1 MKRILALP
9 LLILV
14 LTGCTLPATATDG
27 ARENYEALMT
37 SSTYQPSLRP
47 LYQAKTEEKVAA
59 LTFDLSWGTQV
70 GPVILDILKKENVRA
85 TFFLSGPWAKRH
97 VEIVQ
102 RIHQEGHEVESHGQ
116 AHVNL
121 NELGRE
127 GAAKNIGDAHAIL
140 EGLTGRAPT
149 YIRPPNGA
157 FNDASVQ
164 AAKDLGYATV
174 MWSVDS
180 RDWMNPGTETII
192 NRATKL
198 MHPGAVVLFH
208 ASDTCKQT
216 HLALPT
222 ILQQLRADGYRFV
235 TLDELFKQYGV
246 DPKGFIHV
254 RPGQKA

>member
-1 MKRILALP
+1 MKRLLSLP
-9 LLILV
+9 LILLL
-14 LTGCTLPATATDG
+14 LTGCTVPAISSNG

-37 SSTYQPSLRP
+37 SATYQPTLRP
-47 LYQAKTEEKVAA
+47 IYQAKTDEKVIA
-59 LTFDLSWGTQV
+59 LTFDLSWGTEV
-70 GPVILDILKKENVRA
+70 GPQILDILKKDNIKS

-97 VEIVQ
+97 VEMVQ

-140 EGLTGRAPT
+140 ESLTGRAPT
-149 YIRPPNGA
+149 FIRPPNGA
-157 FNDASVQ
+157 FNDTSVQ

-180 RDWMNPGTETII
+180 RDWMNPGTEAII
-192 NRATKL
+192 SRTTKL
-198 MHPGAVVLFH
+198 MHPGAIVLFH

-222 ILQQLRADGYRFV
+222 ILQQLKAEGYRFV
-235 TLDELFKQYGV
+235 TLDDLIKQHGV
-246 DPKGFIHV
+246 HPKGFIHV
-254 RPGQKA
+254 RPGQKE